1 MKRRV
6 FNLAVLPALVLS
18 TGLAIAADPIKIG
31 VNGPFTGGSSSM
43 GVSMR
48 DGVRLA
54 TDEINTAGGVL
65 GRKIVLVERDDEA
78 KNERG
83 VQIAQELINKEKVV
97 AVVGY
102 INTGV
107 ALASQRF
114 FQEAKIPVMNN
125 VATGSVITHQ
135 FDDQPENY
143 VFRNAAHDSIQAPMI
158 VEEAITRR
166 GFKKVAILADSTNY
180 GQLGRT
186 DLEAA
191 LGLKGIKPVAVEKF
205 NIKDVDMTPQLLK
218 AKEAGAEAILTYG
231 IGPEL
236 AQIANGMT
244 KLGWKVPMI
253 GSWTLSMANYIDNAG
268 PGGEGARMPQ
278 TFIQAPT
285 TPKRKAFID
294 SYLKTF
300 KPKNNRIDS
309 PVSAAQGYDS
319 IYLLAAAI
327 KQAGSTAGPK
337 IKAALED
344 LKTPIEGV
352 VTIYDKPFSAKDH
365 DAITVNIPVFGE
377 VKGQRVVYAYAEDEK
392 KASEVRLKDTKA
404 KGALT
409 APAKK

>member
-1 MKRRV
+1 MIRLTRLTGAIALAACAG
-6 FNLAVLPALVLS
+6 LAV
-18 TGLAIAADPIKIG
+18 AADPIKIG
-31 VNGPFTGGSSSM
+31 VDGPFTGGSSSM

-54 TDEINTAGGVL
+54 VEEINKAGGVL
-65 GRKIVLVERDDEA
+65 GRPIQLVERDDEA

-97 AVVGY
+97 ALVGY

-107 ALASQRF
+107 ALASERF

-125 VATGSVITHQ
+125 VATGSIVTHQ

-143 VFRNAAHDSIQAPMI
+143 IFRNAAHDSIQAPMV

-166 GFKKVAILADSTNY
+166 GFKKPAILADSTNY
-180 GQLGRT
+180 GQLGRA
-186 DLEAA
+186 DLEKA
-191 LGLKGIKPVAVEKF
+191 LQLKGIKPVAVEKF
-205 NIKDVDMTPQLLK
+205 NIKDVDMTAQLLK
-218 AKEAGAEAILTYG
+218 AKEAGADVVLTYG

-253 GSWTLSMANYIDNAG
+253 GSWTLSMANFIDNAG

-278 TFIQAPT
+278 TFIQEPT
-285 TPKRKAFID
+285 TPKRQSFIV

-300 KPKNNRIDS
+300 NPKNSRIDS

-319 IYLLAAAI
+319 VYLLAAAI
-327 KQAGSTAGPK
+327 KQAGSTDGPK

-344 LKTPIEGV
+344 LKAPVDGV
-352 VTIYDKPFSAKDH
+352 VTTYRKPFTKTDH
-365 DAITVNIPVFGE
+365 EAITANIPVFGE
-377 VKGQRVVYAYAEDEK
+377 VKGQRVVYAYPDDFK
-392 KASEVRLKDTKA
+392 KASEVRVKDVNA
-404 KGALT
+404 KGAL
-409 APAKK
+409 AVPAKPQ